1 MYRIYCTGTPP
12 YFEEYFSDSVV
23 AEEKFEQ
30 LKVQVDNGEY
40 DEICLDD
47 ENEPDNP
54 QMIDCYPTVS
64 DEEGEG
70 EEDYN
75 FYLCRFCHKRYDH
88 TDVDCESCGKEMCV
102 YLFQEDNLS
111 QAVKKCKEQF
121 CSSTKELLK
130 LKVEKEEEAGAKF
143 DKKQSQML
151 AKAGGVQWPVS
162 GSTAIDDE
170 GIEVMWDERWGWQSI
185 AEQEVVKEMVVEE
198 AVGANGTPKKEYSV
212 RVQNVLRELAK
223 LFNESPEEYKSVFGL
238 MGAKIKSL
246 SFPTVPIPKCS
257 CGVLLLMKKLRDGGK
272 CTKCLKAKAE
282 DKEEDKE
289 AGARE

>member
-1 MYRIYCTGTPP
+1 LGVARLNCAAVYRIYSTGAPP

-64 DEEGEG
+64 DGEGEGEEKEEDYLECNHCGILIARDGRDHNESVLSPDGEYIYCPECVLYCPDEEEGEEEGEG
-70 EEDYN
+70 E
-75 FYLCRFCHKRYDH
+75 
-88 TDVDCESCGKEMCV
+88 KE
-102 YLFQEDNLS
+102 
-111 QAVKKCKEQF
+111 
-121 CSSTKELLK
+121 
-130 LKVEKEEEAGAKF
+130 
-143 DKKQSQML
+143 
-151 AKAGGVQWPVS
+151 
-162 GSTAIDDE
+162 
-170 GIEVMWDERWGWQSI
+170 
-185 AEQEVVKEMVVEE
+185 EE

>member
-1 MYRIYCTGTPP
+1 M
-12 YFEEYFSDSVV
+12 FEEYFSDSVV

-70 EEDYN
+70 DEENVCYN

-111 QAVKKCKEQF
+111 QAVKKCKEQN
-121 CSSTKELLK
+121 CSSTKEL
-130 LKVEKEEEAGAKF
+130 
-143 DKKQSQML
+143 
-151 AKAGGVQWPVS
+151 
-162 GSTAIDDE
+162 
-170 GIEVMWDERWGWQSI
+170 
-185 AEQEVVKEMVVEE
+185 
-198 AVGANGTPKKEYSV
+198 
-212 RVQNVLRELAK
+212 
-223 LFNESPEEYKSVFGL
+223 
-238 MGAKIKSL
+238 
-246 SFPTVPIPKCS
+246 
-257 CGVLLLMKKLRDGGK
+257 LRDGGK